1 MKNNF
6 HEFRKNSKLKMQTN
20 FIFVDTESNE
30 KLVSNEQKVLTF
42 KMGCSIFW
50 NKEINEIIRETFYN
64 ISDFWNQTESMFN
77 DENKEI
83 ILFAHNTQF
92 DFKMLNGFE
101 ELFKRG
107 WKLET
112 QYVKN
117 KTFIL
122 VFKKKRF
129 VLHCWDTMN
138 YVARKLEVIGE
149 SVGFPK
155 LKVDFKNV
163 SDKDLE
169 IYCKRDTEI
178 IFEFIKKLIEFL
190 EKNNLSKLKATAGSL
205 SFNIFRHKFYNPIKT
220 DDTTKIFIHDWK
232 QAIKLERESYRGGIT
247 DCFKLTENSNL
258 YKMDINSMYPG
269 IMKTKLL
276 PYKLLFYSHESKYTS
291 DKLMEIYNKFKKDYG
306 VIMKA
311 TIYLP
316 KENAYILNNFKDI
329 GINKSLFAY
338 GEFVVSLC
346 TPELN
351 FVENNS
357 GKIIKIHQIAIY
369 NIKPI
374 FKEFV
379 SFFYDLKVQFKKQDN
394 KVDIE
399 FTKLILNTQYGKW
412 GQRNI
417 IYEQLDKDNDFV
429 IKNKELIKLMINRR
443 KEFLI
448 DGKWKNSI
456 CYLGTIVNDCELYV
470 INGKLYSLKQTNE
483 NAKETFVAIS
493 SFITSYARMQLIS
506 YLKIAQRKNVWYTDT
521 DSLFINQNGYNNLD
535 NNDCIDEL
543 KLGKLKVED
552 IGSGIFYA
560 PKFYDFNG
568 KRRCKGIKKDSKI
581 LFENKQKVI
590 YEIELWQRYKMDLKN
605 GIMNKQFINKSEK
618 YIRKYYNKG
627 KVDKYGNIFPYSIYN
642 IIEMNNV

>member
-1 MKNNF
+1 
-6 HEFRKNSKLKMQTN
+6 MQTN

-50 NKEINEIIRETFYN
+50 NKEINEIIRKTFYN

-351 FVENNS
+351 FVENNG

-369 NIKPI
+369 NIKLI

-379 SFFYDLKVQFKKQDN
+379 DFFFNLKVQFKKQDN
-394 KVDIE
+394 KVNSE
-399 FTKLILNTQYGKW
+399 FTKLILNSQYGKW